1 MQEEKWIQTIGHIK
15 DNFEVLGEGSD
26 HLEDEGGIDI
36 KYIEFKGPLGKMR
49 LEHIT
54 KPAILDKKTSY
65 SRRIGSETNVEYVY
79 SETEKSYKL
88 DVYRLNEDSGEWEEM
103 EAGNLFS

>member
-1 MQEEKWIQTIGHIK
+1 MQEEKWIQTVGHIK
-15 DNFEVLGEGSD
+15 DNFEVLNEGSD
-26 HLEDEGGIDI
+26 HLEDEGGVDI
-36 KYIEFKGPLGKMR
+36 KYIEFEGPLGKMR
-49 LEHIT
+49 LEHIA
-54 KPAILDKKTSY
+54 KPVVLDKKTSY

-88 DVYRLNEDSGEWEEM
+88 DVYKLNEDSGEWEEM